1 MTAPTLTKMMKI
13 EVVVAGSDAPA
24 VRELI
29 KSVARRASPAC
40 PVSPARPPRLP
51 PGPPAVQPAGH
62 PRAADHGGARRQG
75 RGPAGRPAATARRL
89 TGRDVRQRN
98 LRQPS
103 RLLRLTKRKVHRYV
117 RSDERLAATAGRQR
131 TVLRTHQGRQ
141 QTLHQGALV
150 AAVFRCAD
158 TDVAS
163 EVVFGQSW
171 GSLIDVSTWGHVVD
185 TGVLGTLSTPSTP
198 LDVPLIV
205 VLGHHNCGAMRAAM
219 RAWQNAELPDG
230 ASRLAVEQALSSI
243 VRLGS
248 AADSA
253 DEVSPRT
260 WSRSGCRCSSAHP
273 SSPSGSMP
281 AGAGSSAPQPITTAG
296 CGLRHGR
303 RAGDM
308 GDALLECV

>member
-1 MTAPTLTKMMKI
+1 MSDPMSAWQRLRAGNELFFVPT
-13 EVVVAGSDAPA
+13 
-24 VRELI
+24 
-29 KSVARRASPAC
+29 
-40 PVSPARPPRLP
+40 
-51 PGPPAVQPAGH
+51 H
-62 PRAADHGGARRQG
+62 
-75 RGPAGRPAATARRL
+75 
-89 TGRDVRQRN
+89 
-98 LRQPS
+98 
-103 RLLRLTKRKVHRYV
+103 
-117 RSDERLAATAGRQR
+117 
-131 TVLRTHQGRQ
+131 GRQ
-141 QTLHQGALV
+141 QTLHQGAPV

-185 TGVLGTLSTPSTP
+185 TGVLGTLEHAVDS

-253 DEVSPRT
+253 DEVS
-260 WSRSGCRCSSAHP
+260 SAHVV
-273 SSPSGSMP
+273 SVGMSLLERSPVIAQRVDASRCGIVC
-281 AGAGSSAPQPITTAG
+281 ATTDHDGRVQAYATVGALGET
-296 CGLRHGR
+296 
-303 RAGDM
+303 

>member
-1 MTAPTLTKMMKI
+1 MSDPMSAWQRLRAGNELFFVPT
-13 EVVVAGSDAPA
+13 
-24 VRELI
+24 
-29 KSVARRASPAC
+29 
-40 PVSPARPPRLP
+40 
-51 PGPPAVQPAGH
+51 
-62 PRAADHGGARRQG
+62 
-75 RGPAGRPAATARRL
+75 
-89 TGRDVRQRN
+89 
-98 LRQPS
+98 
-103 RLLRLTKRKVHRYV
+103 
-117 RSDERLAATAGRQR
+117 
-131 TVLRTHQGRQ
+131 QGRQ
-141 QTLHQGALV
+141 QTLHQGAPV

-185 TGVLGTLSTPSTP
+185 TGVLGTLEHAVDA

-248 AADSA
+248 AAGSA
-253 DEVSPRT
+253 DEVS
-260 WSRSGCRCSSAHP
+260 SAHVV
-273 SSPSGSMP
+273 SVGMSLLERSPVIAQRVD
-281 AGAGSSAPQPITTAG
+281 AGRCGIVCATTD
-296 CGLRHGR
+296 HDGR
-303 RAGDM
+303 VRAYGTVGALGDM